1 MNINSS
7 GVGSTPRH
15 PYLHIEL
22 GALSGAL
29 NTEGVTVS
37 ALKCF
42 LAVEYRVRVTKNP
55 QVKLTGELCR
65 TFGITDRKAKR
76 NGIQFWVERGRWD
89 VNQAAG
95 KNPVITALGGP

>member
-1 MNINSS
+1 MNSS

-29 NTEGVTVS
+29 NTEGVTAS

-42 LAVEYRVRVTKNP
+42 FALEYRVRVTKNP

-65 TFGITDRKAKR
+65 TFGITDRKEKR
-76 NGIQFWVERGRWD
+76 NGIQFWVDRGNWD
-89 VNQAAG
+89 VIKRQV
-95 KNPVITALGGP
+95 KTP